1 VPATDDLI
9 DSLVSE
15 LQPVTRFSAVRT
27 VMLALGSGV
36 LVATVVM
43 VAGLGVRADLAA
55 AMGTAAHW
63 IKLLYTLALGLC
75 AATAMNRLGRPGG
88 AAPLAWAA
96 AAAAVATVVG
106 LAALQ
111 LAEAPSEAHRPLV
124 MGASADKCPWLI
136 LVLSLPIFA
145 GAVWAMRRL
154 APTRL
159 TVAGLAAGLASG
171 GLGACVYAF
180 HCDETAIPFLALWYT
195 LGIAAVGAFGAAT
208 GRLLMRW

>member
-1 VPATDDLI
+1 MPATDDLI
-9 DSLVSE
+9 DGLVSD
-15 LQPVTRFSAVRT
+15 LRPVAPFSAVGT
-27 VMLALGSGV
+27 VTLGLGGGV
-36 LVATVVM
+36 LAATAVM
-43 VAGLGVRADLAA
+43 IAGLGVRADLAT

-63 IKLLYTLALGLC
+63 IKLLYTLALGVC
-75 AATAMNRLGRPGG
+75 AATAMNRLARPGG
-88 AAPLAWAA
+88 SAPLAWAV
-96 AAAAVATVVG
+96 AAAVFATVAG

-111 LAEAPSEAHRPLV
+111 LAEAPPEARRPLV

-159 TVAGLAAGLASG
+159 TVAGLAVGLAAG

-195 LGIAAVGAFGAAT
+195 LGIAAAGAVGAAT
-208 GRLLMRW
+208 GRLLLRW